1 MMTVVQSIPDDQ
13 KDLYN
18 RLIKALESSM
28 QELKRSCP
36 DGKVGVAFSG
46 GLDSS
51 IIGYLAMRHLRPTFY
66 VVGFKGSKDVRNAID
81 SFLRMFGEHS
91 MESLRVIYITDDD
104 VVEALKEFSKL
115 GLEDILIASFEVP
128 LYITLKHSKESIII
142 SGQGADELFGGY
154 KKYLEN
160 PSLMRDDFKR
170 LLEVT
175 VPFEDKLA
183 KIFNKRIIRPYLM
196 DAVISIAKELS
207 IEEKIYEGIRKLAL
221 RRVAYLL
228 SLPWEIITR
237 EKKAAQYGSGVM
249 KSIRKIARSLGVDL
263 RDVLK
268 VLSNEST

>member
-1 MMTVVQSIPDDQ
+1 MMTVVQSIPDDR

-28 QELKRSCP
+28 QELKRSRP

-51 IIGYLAMRHLRPTFY
+51 IIGYLAMKHLRPTFY
-66 VVGFKGSKDVRNAID
+66 VVGFKGSKDVRNAIG
-81 SFLRMFGEHS
+81 SFSRMFGEHS
-91 MESLRVIYITDDD
+91 MESLRVIYITDDN
-104 VVEALKEFSKL
+104 VVEALRELSKL
-115 GLEDILIASFEVP
+115 GLKDILMASFEVP
-128 LYITLKHSKESIII
+128 LYITLEHSKESIII

-228 SLPWEIITR
+228 GLPWEIITR